1 MVSPRGVALSR
12 TDAIVAVYIAFVSAV
27 IVARGPLSQPAYPW
41 LLAMH
46 LGIAILLVLF
56 TRLPER
62 ARVGQT
68 LRTLYPLILLGPL
81 YTEVG
86 FLNHGLAFA
95 TILRHDA
102 LVQRWEQAVFGT
114 QISYTWI
121 RKYPSIFWST
131 VLHLDYLS
139 YYPIIFLGPILL
151 VARGWHAAARR
162 VVLTTITAYLV
173 CFAVFVLFPVAGP
186 NYVFPHP
193 TGAVREVWSARIVY
207 GLLAGGSSVGAAF
220 PSSHVA
226 ATVAAVIAVR
236 REWPTLAAVFALPC
250 ALLVVAVV
258 YCQMHYGID
267 ALSGLAL
274 GVTIGLL
281 GRHLAATDRP
291 AAIPVSARP

>member
-1 MVSPRGVALSR
+1 MHAGIFVLIAL
-12 TDAIVAVYIAFVSAV
+12 
-27 IVARGPLSQPAYPW
+27 W
-41 LLAMH
+41 
-46 LGIAILLVLF
+46 
-56 TRLPER
+56 TRLPDD
-62 ARVGQT
+62 ARIGQT

-86 FLNHGLAFA
+86 FLNRGVDFA
-95 TILRHDA
+95 NILRHDA
-102 LVQRWEQAVFGT
+102 IIQHWEYAVFGT

-121 RKYPSIFWST
+121 REHPSIFWST

-139 YYPIIFLGPILL
+139 YYPIILFGPILL

-173 CFAVFVLFPVAGP
+173 CFTVFVLFPVAGP

-193 TGAVREVWSARIVY
+193 TGAVREVWSARVVY
-207 GLLAGGSSVGAAF
+207 DLLEGGSSVGAAF

-226 ATVAAVIAVR
+226 ATVAAVLAVR

-258 YCQMHYGID
+258 YCQMHYGLD
-267 ALSGLAL
+267 ALSGLTL
-274 GVTIGLL
+274 GVAIGLL
-281 GRHLAATDRP
+281 GRHLAPATP
-291 AAIPVSARP
+291 PTAAAVSARP